1 MRFYTNQQ
9 QLVYQE
15 IMDRPLYIA
24 RRQTKLKLNRALEQ
38 TVYVRNAT
46 RKILTDR
53 QWVAIQF
60 DKN

>member
-1 MRFYTNQQ
+1 
-9 QLVYQE
+9 
-15 IMDRPLYIA
+15 MDRPLYIA

-38 TVYVRNAT
+38 TVYVWNAT